1 MIDIPREKMKVGY
14 VYIIGELLVTH
25 PLVGLTMLDGN
36 GDKISVFS
44 PNARITDEDIHVKKN
59 DTDIFTFRT
68 RTDFK
73 IFLNENIRTREDL
86 QEVFFCWILRFVYA
100 DKKYDKI
107 PYYEGRDKQIL
118 EDTKEAII
126 ERFEMTLNSNIMS
139 TCRILDPFRDQ
150 FYERK

>member
-36 GDKISVFS
+36 GDKISVFI
-44 PNARITDEDIHVKKN
+44 PRDINEEVHVKKN
-59 DTDIFTFRT
+59 DEDIFVFKNRP
-68 RTDFK
+68 DFK
-73 IFLNENIRTREDL
+73 HFLNEKIRTREEL

-100 DKKYDKI
+100 DKKYDEI

-126 ERFEMTLNSNIMS
+126 ERFEITLNSNIMS
-139 TCRILDPFRDQ
+139 TSRILDPLRDG
-150 FYERK
+150 FNERK

>member
-14 VYIIGELLVTH
+14 VYIIGELLVTS
-25 PLVGLTMLDGN
+25 PVVGMTMLDCN
-36 GDKISVFS
+36 GDKISVFI
-44 PNARITDEDIHVKKN
+44 PRNINEEVHVKKN
-59 DTDIFTFRT
+59 DEDIFVLKNRP
-68 RTDFK
+68 DFK
-73 IFLNENIRTREDL
+73 HFLNENIRTREDL

-126 ERFEMTLNSNIMS
+126 ERFEIKLNPNIMS
-139 TCRILDPFRDQ
+139 TCRILDPLRDQ

>member
-14 VYIIGELLVTH
+14 VYIIGELLVTS
-25 PLVGLTMLDGN
+25 PVVGMTMLDCN
-36 GDKISVFS
+36 GDKISVFI
-44 PNARITDEDIHVKKN
+44 PRNINEEVHVKRNDEDIFVFKN
-59 DTDIFTFRT
+59 RP
-68 RTDFK
+68 DFK
-73 IFLNENIRTREDL
+73 HFLNEKIRTREDL

-139 TCRILDPFRDQ
+139 TCRILDPLRDQ